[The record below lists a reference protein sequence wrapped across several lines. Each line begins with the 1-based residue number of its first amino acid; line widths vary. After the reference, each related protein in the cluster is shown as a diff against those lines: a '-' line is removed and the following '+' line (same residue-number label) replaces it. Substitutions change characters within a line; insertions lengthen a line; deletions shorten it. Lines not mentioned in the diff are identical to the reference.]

1 MVLAPCVTS
10 PHPEANLPGAKQ
22 LRLCLLSKSG
32 LGYSNKSQKPR
43 TSPPQLDRGKTAM
56 MTEPFA
62 RPFSFVE
69 GRPPRKCTSWRPPR
83 GERLSERA
91 RCYGLL
97 MCLLFNTSLRNKEI
111 VTSQK
116 MRQRKGDPNAQTT
129 RGARGC
135 LAPKNDSA
143 KAHGANCTTRH
154 TAFPSVAPQPPGF
167 DFCLSTSTKFMRGC
181 LASYQRC
188 PAGWGTQRR
197 DWHKHRRRREKARA
211 VGLGPSRNAL

>member
-1 MVLAPCVTS
+1 M
-10 PHPEANLPGAKQ
+10 
-22 LRLCLLSKSG
+22 LSKSG

-43 TSPPQLDRGKTAM
+43 PSQKSAS
-56 MTEPFA
+56 A
-62 RPFSFVE
+62 RPWQDGDDDRAICPAIFFR
-69 GRPPRKCTSWRPPR
+69 RPPRKCTSWRPPK

-111 VTSQK
+111 ATSQK
-116 MRQRKGDPNAQTT
+116 LRQRKGSSNAQIS

-143 KAHGANCTTRH
+143 SAYGANCMTRH
-154 TAFPSVAPQPPGF
+154 TAPPSVTPQPPGF

-181 LASYQRC
+181 LAPYQRC

-197 DWHKHRRRREKARA
+197 DWHKHRRGQEKARA
-211 VGLGPSRNAL
+211 DNPVGRS